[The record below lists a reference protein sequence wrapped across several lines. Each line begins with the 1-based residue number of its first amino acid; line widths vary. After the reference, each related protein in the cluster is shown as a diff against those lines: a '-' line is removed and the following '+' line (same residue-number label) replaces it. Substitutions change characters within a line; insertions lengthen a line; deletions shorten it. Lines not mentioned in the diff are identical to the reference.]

1 VAITTARFR
10 FTVFF
15 AIDFLLNYGRRGS
28 ISQARLTNETKQEC
42 KNYKAAGD
50 SSSDWAVVI

>member
-1 VAITTARFR
+1 VATLSRFR

-15 AIDFLLNYGRRGS
+15 TIYFLSHYGRQGS
-28 ISQARLTNETKQEC
+28 ISQARLTNETKQEY

-50 SSSDWAVVI
+50 SSSNWAVVI